1 VCVVLALA
9 LVGMLGALTA
19 SNSLLHGTVLS
30 VAAQTRPAS
39 SNTTVSN
46 NVRVLSDSVSLGSRL
61 YVAGVVSTPKGPLA
75 SVPVALHM
83 GGITVARTQTNES
96 GAYVFSLP
104 VGVNCVPAVLS
115 GSVNVYT
122 VAEPGDPAFP
132 AATSAVASLPV
143 SQAPAFFI
151 IVVVTGAVVL
161 GIYLYFWPRSSRR
174 VKGRLAATRKRFP
187 SLTTAATRRQ
197 EGAEA
202 PPQPAPPTKPP
213 RAAEL
218 TEEAFERWTRRHA
231 LRQNERIEAATQPAL
246 EPEPAPELP
255 LKPTGDAAAVKEAF
269 ERWTR
274 RHALRQNERIEA
286 ATQPALEP
294 EPAPELP
301 LKPTGDAAAVKEAF
315 DLFERG
321 DDRQAIGVLYDAAF
335 ASLATRAVVTL
346 APHMTHW
353 ERYGALEAAVPEVRE
368 PLRTLTVAFERT
380 HYGRKSLTEEQQN
393 AAIAAFQSIS
403 ALAKPMEEN
412 T

>member
-1 VCVVLALA
+1 MRLSGRKTRCVCVVLALA

-269 ERWTR
+269 E
-274 RHALRQNERIEA
+274 
-286 ATQPALEP
+286 
-294 EPAPELP
+294 
-301 LKPTGDAAAVKEAF
+301 
-315 DLFERG
+315 LFERG

>member
-1 VCVVLALA
+1 VYNVSAKVSFVRLSGRKTRCVCVVLALA

-19 SNSLLHGTVLS
+19 SNSLLKVPVLG

-269 ERWTR
+269 
-274 RHALRQNERIEA
+274 
-286 ATQPALEP
+286 
-294 EPAPELP
+294 
-301 LKPTGDAAAVKEAF
+301 

-403 ALAKPMEEN
+403 ALAKPVEEN

>member
-1 VCVVLALA
+1 MYNVSAKVSFVRLSGRKTRCVCVVLALA

-19 SNSLLHGTVLS
+19 SNSLLKVPVLG

-143 SQAPAFFI
+143 SQAPAYFI
-151 IVVVTGAVVL
+151 IAVVTGAVVL

-174 VKGRLAATRKRFP
+174 VKGRPAATRKRFP
-187 SLTTAATRRQ
+187 SLTRAASRRQ

-218 TEEAFERWTRRHA
+218 TE
-231 LRQNERIEAATQPAL
+231 
-246 EPEPAPELP
+246 
-255 LKPTGDAAAVKEAF
+255 EAF

-335 ASLATRAVVTL
+335 ASLATRATVTL
-346 APHMTHW
+346 PPHMTHW

-403 ALAKPMEEN
+403 ALAKPVEEN

>member
-1 VCVVLALA
+1 VYNVSAKVSFVRLSGRKTRCVCVVLALA

-19 SNSLLHGTVLS
+19 SNSLLKVPVLG

-143 SQAPAFFI
+143 SQAPAYFI
-151 IVVVTGAVVL
+151 IAVVTGAVVL

-174 VKGRLAATRKRFP
+174 VKGRPAATRKRFP
-187 SLTTAATRRQ
+187 SLTRAASRRQ

-231 LRQNERIEAATQPAL
+231 LRQNERIEAAKQPAL
-246 EPEPAPELP
+246 ESEPARELP
-255 LKPTGDAAAVKEAF
+255 PKPTGDAAAVKEAF
-269 ERWTR
+269 E
-274 RHALRQNERIEA
+274 
-286 ATQPALEP
+286 
-294 EPAPELP
+294 
-301 LKPTGDAAAVKEAF
+301 
-315 DLFERG
+315 LFERG

-335 ASLATRAVVTL
+335 ASLATRATVTL
-346 APHMTHW
+346 PPHMTHW

-403 ALAKPMEEN
+403 ALAKPVEEN

>member
-1 VCVVLALA
+1 VYNVSAKVSFVRLSGRKTRCVCVVLALA

-19 SNSLLHGTVLS
+19 SNSLLKVPVLG

-143 SQAPAFFI
+143 SQAPAYFI
-151 IVVVTGAVVL
+151 IAVVTGAVVL

-174 VKGRLAATRKRFP
+174 VKGRPAATRKRFP
-187 SLTTAATRRQ
+187 SLTRAASRRQ

-213 RAAEL
+213 RAAET
-218 TEEAFERWTRRHA
+218 TEEGSPPLPESERA
-231 LRQNERIEAATQPAL
+231 LP
-246 EPEPAPELP
+246 P
-255 LKPTGDAAAVKEAF
+255 KPTGDAAAVKEAF

-274 RHALRQNERIEA
+274 RHALRQNDRIEA
-286 ATQPALEP
+286 AKQPALES
-294 EPAPELP
+294 EPARELP
-301 LKPTGDAAAVKEAF
+301 PKPTGDAAAVKEAF
-315 DLFERG
+315 ELFERG

-335 ASLATRAVVTL
+335 ASLATRATVTL
-346 APHMTHW
+346 PPHMTHW

-403 ALAKPMEEN
+403 ALAKPVEEN

>member
-1 VCVVLALA
+1 MSAKVSFVRLSGRKTRCVCVVLALA

-269 ERWTR
+269 
-274 RHALRQNERIEA
+274 
-286 ATQPALEP
+286 
-294 EPAPELP
+294 
-301 LKPTGDAAAVKEAF
+301 

>member
-1 VCVVLALA
+1 
-9 LVGMLGALTA
+9 MLGALTA

-269 ERWTR
+269 
-274 RHALRQNERIEA
+274 
-286 ATQPALEP
+286 
-294 EPAPELP
+294 
-301 LKPTGDAAAVKEAF
+301 

>member
-1 VCVVLALA
+1 MYNVSAKVSFVRLSGRKTRCVCVVLALV

-269 ERWTR
+269 
-274 RHALRQNERIEA
+274 
-286 ATQPALEP
+286 
-294 EPAPELP
+294 
-301 LKPTGDAAAVKEAF
+301 